1 MSGWKRC
8 LLMGLLAGTFAC
20 SSEDDTGKGDPSSE
34 GDPSSA
40 SDSGSS
46 VTVGDASSSN
56 GSDGGLGLDA
66 GRKDGGGTARVD
78 SGTPTGGGGDAGS
91 GSGDDMCGAL
101 SARIRDF
108 NPATHPDFEK
118 FGGTA
123 ATTGLV
129 QDVLGAD
136 RKPVFKE
143 AKGQVTSA
151 SSFAQWYSDTAGLNI
166 AFDLN
171 TASMPQNPHLIVLK
185 EMAGKPGSY
194 EFSSSAFFPADGMGF
209 GAGATPVE
217 SPSNGDDGKKHNFN
231 FTTEVHTSFT
241 YRGGENFM
249 FTGDDDL
256 WIFVNGKLAL
266 DLGGLHPQ
274 VSGSIDFDSKASTL
288 GIVKGQTY
296 NMDIFHAERHTTQS
310 NFRITTNIDC
320 FTPVIVI

>member
-8 LLMGLLAGTFAC
+8 LLMGVLAGVAGC
-20 SSEDDTGKGDPSSE
+20 GSSEDDAGGDDGTQTDGGGAINVGDASLGDGGLGADSGRKDAGVTGR
-34 GDPSSA
+34 
-40 SDSGSS
+40 SDSGSGIG
-46 VTVGDASSSN
+46 T
-56 GSDGGLGLDA
+56 GGG
-66 GRKDGGGTARVD
+66 DGGGNED
-78 SGTPTGGGGDAGS
+78 E
-91 GSGDDMCGAL
+91 MCGAL

-118 FGGTA
+118 FSGSA

-129 QDVLGAD
+129 QDALGAD
-136 RKPVFKE
+136 MKPVFKE
-143 AKGQVTSA
+143 AKGQITTAA
-151 SSFAQWYSDTAGLNI
+151 SFGQWYNDTAGINI

-171 TASMPQNPHLIVLK
+171 AQTMPKNPNLIVLN
-185 EMAGKPGSY
+185 EMPGKPGSY
-194 EFSSSAFFPADGMGF
+194 EFSSAAFFPADDMGF
-209 GAGATPVE
+209 AVGATPVE
-217 SPSNGDDGKKHNFN
+217 PPSTGNDGKKHNFN

-266 DLGGLHPQ
+266 DLGGLHSSL
-274 VSGSIDFDSKASTL
+274 SGTIDFDTKASAL

-296 NMDIFHAERHTTQS
+296 RMDIFHAERHTTAS

-320 FTPVIVI
+320 FKPVILI

>member
-20 SSEDDTGKGDPSSE
+20 GSEDDVGDGDQGSE
-34 GDPSSA
+34 G
-40 SDSGSS
+40 DSGSS
-46 VTVGDASSSN
+46 ITAGDASTSSDA
-56 GSDGGLGLDA
+56 GVSSVDARVDA
-66 GRKDGGGTARVD
+66 GRKDGGSVRVD
-78 SGTPTGGGGDAGS
+78 GGTGTGGG
-91 GSGDDMCGAL
+91 SGDGGDEDDEMCGAL

-118 FGGTA
+118 FSGSG

-129 QDVLGAD
+129 QDTLGAD
-136 RKPVFKE
+136 HKPVFKE
-143 AKGQVTSA
+143 AKGQITSA
-151 SSFAQWYSDTAGLNI
+151 TSFAQWYNDTPDINI

-171 TASMPQNPHLIVLK
+171 AMTMPQNPNLIVLN
-185 EMAGKPGSY
+185 EMPGKPGSY
-194 EFSSSAFFPADGMGF
+194 EFSSSAFFPADNMGF

-217 SPSNGDDGKKHNFN
+217 PPSTADGKKHNFN

-266 DLGGLHPQ
+266 DLGGLHSSL
-274 VSGSIDFDSKASTL
+274 SGTIDFDTKASAL
-288 GIVKGQTY
+288 GIVKGETY
-296 NMDIFHAERHTTQS
+296 KMDIFHAERHTNQS

-320 FTPVIVI
+320 FKPVILI